1 MRVKFTPTAR
11 RQFLEAL
18 EYIRRDNPV
27 AARQFRIKTEARLHL
42 LEKLPNSGRSLA
54 EFPDLQHREVIVR
67 PYRFFYRGVHNTI
80 WIVALWHGAQLPDE
94 PS

>member
-1 MRVKFTPTAR
+1 VKVKFTPTAR

-18 EYIRRDNPV
+18 EYIRQDNPD
-27 AARQFRIKTEARLHL
+27 AARQFRIKTKAILQR

-54 EFPDLQHREVIVR
+54 EFPDLPHREVIVR
-67 PYRFFYRGVHNTI
+67 PYRSFYRVVHNTI
-80 WIVALWHGAQLPDE
+80 WVVGLWHGAQLPHE